1 MLKQAIDL
9 PGVGNARELGGYAI
23 GERRVKSGVLLR
35 TAGLDRATPEAMD
48 ALQNRY
54 RVKTVIDFR
63 MSDERTPLPDPAI
76 PGAENLHLPVL
87 EQADMLVDVD
97 PSMIEKYTDPNVD
110 RMELFSAAYETG
122 MLDDQLYVRFLT
134 SERGRATFRGFFKA
148 LLALEDERA
157 ILWHCTDGKDRTGCA
172 AMLLLFALGADRETV
187 IRDYMLTNDY
197 NAPRLSVL
205 RQKIEPLGWPQA
217 KAEALLFM
225 SGGVSEVYMN
235 NGINALV
242 REYGTVEAYFAREL
256 DVGKEEREALSRKLL
271 E

>member
-1 MLKQAIDL
+1 
-9 PGVGNARELGGYAI
+9 
-23 GERRVKSGVLLR
+23 
-35 TAGLDRATPEAMD
+35 
-48 ALQNRY
+48 
-54 RVKTVIDFR
+54 
-63 MSDERTPLPDPAI
+63 
-76 PGAENLHLPVL
+76 
-87 EQADMLVDVD
+87 
-97 PSMIEKYTDPNVD
+97 
-110 RMELFSAAYETG
+110 
-122 MLDDQLYVRFLT
+122 
-134 SERGRATFRGFFKA
+134 
-148 LLALEDERA
+148 
-157 ILWHCTDGKDRTGCA
+157 
-172 AMLLLFALGADRETV
+172 MLLLFALGADRETV